1 MRHRRRWRRNH
12 HLCSNKCKCL
22 LRFRNRPLLRRQVSI
37 RHRLWTRHRRR
48 LYRLEVEVVRRAVDL
63 HPRRRRRHRT
73 RQPRRLHR
81 RILRHLR
88 LRHHRCSSSNRFSK
102 LRPSN
107 SFNTKRHH
115 LCNNNNNNNSH
126 RNTTKR
132 FRRLNNNNININ
144 NNRLARAVQPDHP
157 LTLPFPPCNPPTAL
171 LPVRK
176 SLSA

>member
-48 LYRLEVEVVRRAVDL
+48 VYRLEVEVVRRAVDL

-88 LRHHRCSSSNRFSK
+88 LRHHRYSSSNRFSK
-102 LRPSN
+102 LRRRPSN

-115 LCNNNNNNNSH
+115 LCNNNNVHVPCLHLHKIGVQN
-126 RNTTKR
+126 
-132 FRRLNNNNININ
+132 LNKHLVICDKLLECVEVVCKVHVV
-144 NNRLARAVQPDHP
+144 RCE
-157 LTLPFPPCNPPTAL
+157 CNHN
-171 LPVRK
+171 K
-176 SLSA
+176 

>member
-115 LCNNNNNNNSH
+115 LCNNNNNSH

-132 FRRLNNNNININ
+132 FRRLNNNNNNNIN

-157 LTLPFPPCNPPTAL
+157 LTLPFPPFNPPTAL

>member
-1 MRHRRRWRRNH
+1 MRHRRRWPRSH

-48 LYRLEVEVVRRAVDL
+48 VYRLEVEVVRRAVDL

-115 LCNNNNNNNSH
+115 LCNNNNNNSH

-132 FRRLNNNNININ
+132 FRRLNNNNN

-157 LTLPFPPCNPPTAL
+157 LTLPFPPFNPPTAL

>member
-63 HPRRRRRHRT
+63 HPRR
-73 RQPRRLHR
+73 LHR

-132 FRRLNNNNININ
+132 FRRLNNNNN
-144 NNRLARAVQPDHP
+144 NNNNNLARAVQPDHP